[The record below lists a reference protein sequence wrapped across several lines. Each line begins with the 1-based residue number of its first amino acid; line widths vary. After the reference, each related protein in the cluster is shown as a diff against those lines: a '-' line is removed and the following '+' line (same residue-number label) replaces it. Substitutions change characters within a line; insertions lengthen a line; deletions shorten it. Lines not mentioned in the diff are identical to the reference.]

1 MFSYQHEYHAGNHA
15 DIFKHVCL
23 TLILESLC
31 KKDKPFTVIDMHAGS
46 ALYALNDERLLKT
59 GEAESGIKKL
69 FEFCSIHSITLPEG
83 MKEYLKAEEPYLK
96 NGLYAGSPE
105 IARLYMRNGD
115 ALFLTEMHPQAAKNL
130 EENMKMTLLR
140 TREDGSCAEE
150 KCPVKPVIKIEDSYT
165 ALNALTPPKIK
176 RGLILCDPSYE
187 DASDYKKVT
196 EAIKNAHKK
205 WNTAVI
211 AVWYPLLLRRK
222 NETAQMLS
230 SLEDYVKL
238 GLNQVQTV
246 RLEMAVKNP
255 DELDQDSNAHLYGS
269 GMFLI
274 NPPWQVKE
282 KMEKVASVLKKILV

>member
-23 TLILESLC
+23 TLILEILC

-150 KCPVKPVIKIEDSYT
+150 KCPVKAVIKIEDSYT

-211 AVWYPLLLRRK
+211 
-222 NETAQMLS
+222 
-230 SLEDYVKL
+230 
-238 GLNQVQTV
+238 
-246 RLEMAVKNP
+246 
-255 DELDQDSNAHLYGS
+255 
-269 GMFLI
+269 
-274 NPPWQVKE
+274 
-282 KMEKVASVLKKILV
+282 

>member
-23 TLILESLC
+23 TLILENLC
-31 KKDKPFTVIDMHAGS
+31 KKDKPFTLIDMHAGS
-46 ALYALNDERLLKT
+46 ALYSLNDERLLKT

-69 FEFCSIHSITLPEG
+69 FEFCSLHSITLPEG
-83 MKEYLKAEEPYLK
+83 MKEYLKAEEPYLT

-130 EENMKMTLLR
+130 SENMKMPLLKGK
-140 TREDGSCAEE
+140 EDSSFAEE

-165 ALNALTPPKIK
+165 TLNALTPPKIK

-246 RLEMAVKNP
+246 RLEMTVKNP

-274 NPPWQVKE
+274 NPPWQVQE
-282 KMEKVASVLKKILV
+282 KMEKVASVLKKILA